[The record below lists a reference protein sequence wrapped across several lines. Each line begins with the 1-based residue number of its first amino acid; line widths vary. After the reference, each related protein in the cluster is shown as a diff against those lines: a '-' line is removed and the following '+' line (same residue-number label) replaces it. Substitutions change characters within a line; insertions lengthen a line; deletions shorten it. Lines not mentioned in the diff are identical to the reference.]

1 MYKCKLCGKKYTE
14 LTALYNHIES
24 KHKDM
29 IPKDMSVQ
37 QYYYYMKTGKMNGNC
52 VMCKQPTNWNS
63 NTGKYNRFCG
73 DPKCKNEYVKIMKS
87 RMIAKYGKSHLLN
100 DPNKQREMLANRKI
114 SGTYEWSDGR
124 HETTYTGSYELDFLK
139 TLDEFFDWDPEDIT
153 MPSPHTYTYKY
164 EGEDKFYIPDV
175 FIHSLDLEIE
185 IKDGGD
191 NPNNHHKIQE
201 VDKEKERLKDEVM
214 KSQKHFHYIKITN
227 KNYENFFRFLS
238 EIKREFEKYGDD
250 KKIPRIFKIEDI
262 KGTSLKPVKES
273 FDECLIEATAEETR
287 QTEILARQLKNKLNM
302 YRKSKNNV
310 EYSWNKIGNG
320 KIEFVIKAGS
330 SSNDLKEVFK
340 KVIDIDKH
348 KNIMKMIKVTESYE
362 DIDVIEEGHVT
373 KMLKTFI
380 NLDDKTYWENDYF
393 LSIKFDLAKNN
404 PEDLKNYILTLIGA
418 AKGYDDFEYIRMVSD
433 KSARAYHNLK
443 IDMND
448 SNDPYKQF
456 YDWIERGGG
465 MDAEI
470 KDRKDYLKNKAR
482 RKKKEQMQ
490 KQIRESFDY
499 ELLEE
504 KFEPD
509 KFLVWLDKPVQK
521 LKGGKIKLYHGSSV
535 KIEGDV
541 IDPISINVGATKFSE
556 PRWSTY
562 LWDNREDAMS
572 WALMWNICDIIGSE
586 HIAYGYNN
594 RNGKNLICKPDDVT
608 EKEYKKYITKN
619 IKPFYVYEIEVDIKD
634 VEIGSCPTI
643 REYTVSKPVE
653 ITRKF
658 TYTDIK
664 GDIFKRFLEFVPKEE
679 FEAYSN
685 KIMNIKTTPNNRGV
699 LLNHILQKGRDLYRG
714 IIRTDLRNGN
724 IKPGDDLSEYGPII
738 NKHYKNDTYNLFKES
753 YIIDRMEESS
763 ISIPQMTMYLQN
775 EYEEEMKNYLNTY
788 KKYYNLMLSEQP
800 AAVKHI
806 NEDIRKCLLVI
817 DGLASKGVENN
828 LVQFAKD
835 DLGKIVKAAKHGKP
849 VKVYEASEFKLPTK
863 GNLWVSTDW
872 HFYKNKNNTGF
883 KTNPNIDKI
892 IKNYNRCVK
901 ANDTFIFL
909 GDLYDA
915 RTIFDVKQIPRVFDI
930 KKLKGYKIMIKG
942 NHDANTDQF
951 YLDLGFDEVHERY
964 QLGNIIFS
972 HEPIVVV
979 DDEINVHGHIHY
991 SDNYWG
997 MEPTNHIDT
1006 FIEHYDYKPVKINDL
1021 IDEHRNSG
1029 RLTQRAIA
1037 SYDSCCIRESMVE
1050 DMVNIDDTTNDI
1062 NSITVQDDNVSISNQ
1077 VIECKL
1083 VYNNPD
1089 SKQIFSLMDRDS
1101 KLIIE
1106 NTYVV
1111 QRDKV
1116 GTHCSVTPY
1125 YKDIDETNVVRFQVI
1140 LNESVYNLEE
1150 KLTNGVVIT
1159 NLHKFDDNEYKFIKE
1174 SCLKLFGVYPNE
1186 IIIK

>member
-238 EIKREFEKYGDD
+238 EIKKEFEKYGDD

-362 DIDVIEEGHVT
+362 DIDVIEEGHIT

-482 RKKKEQMQ
+482 RKKKKQMQ
-490 KQIRESFDY
+490 QQQKQ
-499 ELLEE
+499 L
-504 KFEPD
+504 
-509 KFLVWLDKPVQK
+509 
-521 LKGGKIKLYHGSSV
+521 H
-535 KIEGDV
+535 
-541 IDPISINVGATKFSE
+541 
-556 PRWSTY
+556 
-562 LWDNREDAMS
+562 
-572 WALMWNICDIIGSE
+572 
-586 HIAYGYNN
+586 
-594 RNGKNLICKPDDVT
+594 
-608 EKEYKKYITKN
+608 
-619 IKPFYVYEIEVDIKD
+619 
-634 VEIGSCPTI
+634 
-643 REYTVSKPVE
+643 
-653 ITRKF
+653 
-658 TYTDIK
+658 
-664 GDIFKRFLEFVPKEE
+664 
-679 FEAYSN
+679 
-685 KIMNIKTTPNNRGV
+685 
-699 LLNHILQKGRDLYRG
+699 
-714 IIRTDLRNGN
+714 
-724 IKPGDDLSEYGPII
+724 
-738 NKHYKNDTYNLFKES
+738 ES

-849 VKVYEASEFKLPTK
+849 VKVYE
-863 GNLWVSTDW
+863 
-872 HFYKNKNNTGF
+872 
-883 KTNPNIDKI
+883 
-892 IKNYNRCVK
+892 
-901 ANDTFIFL
+901 
-909 GDLYDA
+909 
-915 RTIFDVKQIPRVFDI
+915 
-930 KKLKGYKIMIKG
+930 
-942 NHDANTDQF
+942 
-951 YLDLGFDEVHERY
+951 
-964 QLGNIIFS
+964 
-972 HEPIVVV
+972 
-979 DDEINVHGHIHY
+979 
-991 SDNYWG
+991 
-997 MEPTNHIDT
+997 
-1006 FIEHYDYKPVKINDL
+1006 
-1021 IDEHRNSG
+1021 
-1029 RLTQRAIA
+1029 
-1037 SYDSCCIRESMVE
+1037 ESMVE

-1062 NSITVQDDNVSISNQ
+1062 NSISVQGDNVSISNQ

-1083 VYNNPD
+1083 VYSNPD

>member
-1 MYKCKLCGKKYTE
+1 MYKCKICGKKYTE
-14 LTALYNHIES
+14 LTALYNHIEN

-29 IPKDMSVQ
+29 IPKDMTVQ

-52 VMCKQPTNWNS
+52 VMCKQPTSWNP

-73 DPKCKNEYVKIMKS
+73 NIKCKDEYVKIMKN
-87 RMIAKYGKSHLLN
+87 RMIAKYGKTHLLN

-114 SGTYEWSDGR
+114 SGTYEWSNGR

-139 TLDEFFDWDPEDIT
+139 TLDEFFNWDPEDIS

-201 VDKEKERLKDEVM
+201 VDKEKERLKDDVM

-227 KNYENFFRFLS
+227 KNYENFFQFLK
-238 EIKREFEKYGDD
+238 EIKKEFEKYGDD
-250 KKIPRIFKIEDI
+250 KKIPRLFKIEDI
-262 KGTSLKPVKES
+262 KGVNVKPVKES
-273 FDECLIEATAEETR
+273 FDDCLIEATTENER
-287 QTEILARQLKNKLNM
+287 QTEILARQLMTKLKIHRNNK
-302 YRKSKNNV
+302 SNV
-310 EYSWNKIGNG
+310 DYSWNRIGNG
-320 KIEFVIKAGS
+320 KAEFIIKAG
-330 SSNDLKEVFK
+330 NDSKNMVVVFK
-340 KVIDIDKH
+340 KEVDINKH
-348 KNIMKMIKVTESYE
+348 KNIMKMVKLTESY
-362 DIDVIEEGHVT
+362 DIIEENITTNLIG
-373 KMLKTFI
+373 KFLK
-380 NLDDKTYWENDYF
+380 LDEKNYWDNDYF
-393 LSIKFDLAKNN
+393 LSLKFDLAKNS
-404 PEDLKNYILTLIGA
+404 PEELKRYILTLITA
-418 AKGYDDFEYIRMVSD
+418 AKGYDDFEYIKMVAD
-433 KSARAYHNLK
+433 KSAKTYHNLK

-448 SNDPYKQF
+448 KDDPYKQF

-470 KDRKDYLKNKAR
+470 KDRKDYLKKKTKRKMKEKMNKPCV
-482 RKKKEQMQ
+482 
-490 KQIRESFDY
+490 ESSD
-499 ELLEE
+499 EIIEE
-504 KFEPD
+504 KFNPD
-509 KFLVWLDKPVQK
+509 KALVWLDKPIQK

-535 KIEGDV
+535 EIKDNM

-562 LWDNREDAMS
+562 FWDNREYAMS
-572 WALMWNICDIIGSE
+572 WAIMWNIHDLIGPN

-594 RNGKNLICKPDDVT
+594 DKGKNLICPPEDIS
-608 EKEYKKYITKN
+608 EKEYKKYIINN
-619 IKPFYVYEIEVDIKD
+619 IKPFYIYEVEVDIKD
-634 VEIGSCPTI
+634 LEIGSCPTI

-653 ITRKF
+653 ITRVF
-658 TYTDIK
+658 TYKDIK
-664 GDIFKRFLEFVPKEE
+664 GDIFKRFIEFVPRDV
-679 FEAYSN
+679 FDDYSN
-685 KIMNIKTTPNNRGV
+685 RMSNIKTVPNNRGI
-699 LLNHILQKGRDLYRG
+699 LLNHLLQKGRDLYRG

-724 IKPGDDLSEYGPII
+724 IKPGDDLSEYRDVI
-738 NKHYKNDTYNLFKES
+738 NKHYKQDTYGLFKES
-753 YIIDRMEESS
+753 YIIDTMEESS
-763 ISIPQMTMYLQN
+763 ISIPQMSMYLQN
-775 EYEEEMKNYLNTY
+775 EYEEEMKRYLNTY
-788 KKYYNLMLSEQP
+788 KKYYNLMLAEQP

-806 NEDIRKCLLVI
+806 NEDIRKCLIVI
-817 DGLASKGVENN
+817 DGLAKKGVENN

-835 DLGKIVKAAKHGKP
+835 DLGSIVKAAKHGKP

-863 GNLWVSTDW
+863 GDLWVSTDW

-901 ANDTFIFL
+901 SNDTFIFL

-997 MEPTNHIDT
+997 IKPTNHIDT

-1021 IDEHRNSG
+1021 INEHRNSG
-1029 RLTQRAIA
+1029 RLTQRAIV

-1050 DMVNIDDTTNDI
+1050 DMVNIDDAANDI

-1089 SKQIFSLMDRDS
+1089 SKHLFSLMDMDS

-1116 GTHCSVTPY
+1116 GTQCSVTPY
-1125 YKDIDETNVVRFQVI
+1125 YKDIVESNVVKFQI
-1140 LNESVYNLEE
+1140 SINESMYNLEE
-1150 KLTNGVVIT
+1150 KINNGIVIT
-1159 NLHKFDDNEYKFIKE
+1159 NLFKFDDNEYKFIKE
-1174 SCLKLFGVYPNE
+1174 MCLKLFGSYPKE
-1186 IIIK
+1186 IKFK